1 MMKTTNKPI
10 KTKKAMKQKMT
21 MKYLIMA
28 ALVIM
33 GAIMAGCKKET
44 PAAEEN
50 NIVTLTVS
58 VGFSEDES
66 TKALDVD
73 YINKTVVKTFAEG
86 ESIAVIYKSGE
97 NTLKAVSSPL
107 PAGDYGKSATFEVAL
122 SSPNENSPIRIIYP
136 AARAK
141 IVETSAI
148 IDNDDATIN
157 YYGFDNQNGILNKL
171 AEKLDLCTFD
181 GALSGY
187 ELPATASLTN
197 RLAILSYTLYDG
209 KGTPD
214 KADDEPITESITKLT
229 ISDGTNIYTVKGC
242 DADGHIYAAI
252 RPTDSAN
259 IELFATDG
267 TEYYGKSLTGKTYA
281 AGQFYNI
288 TNRMEKLA
296 VFTVGIEIGKKVK
309 VVFAPGN
316 LQATWDGSSWSW
328 AFAANQWD
336 YIGDAAGN
344 TSINGVGTISGT
356 GTVDLFGW
364 VGKSSTWTGAA
375 LYGISNSITSVDY
388 GNVSNETQKSDWGNT
403 IGPAWRTLTNSECI
417 YLLHDR
423 ASGST
428 VNGINNALYTLAT
441 INTDVKGV
449 NGLILFPDG
458 ITVAGDEATSWGS
471 INSAS
476 VWGTKC
482 TSAQWTALAAKGC
495 VFLPAAGW
503 RDASS
508 VELVDSAGLY
518 WSSTGAL
525 SETSY
530 NPPLV
535 FALGID
541 FDEKELIYNDALQR
555 NCGGSVRLVHEL

>member
-1 MMKTTNKPI
+1 
-10 KTKKAMKQKMT
+10 MKQKMT

-66 TKALDVD
+66 TKALNVD

-136 AARAK
+136 AAMAQNVQSFAEYNEDK
-141 IVETSAI
+141 KTIKFSNLSAQ
-148 IDNDDATIN
+148 DGT
-157 YYGFDNQNGILNKL
+157 LNNL
-171 AEKLDLCTFD
+171 ASNLDLCVFD

-187 ELPATASLTN
+187 AMPTTASLTN
-197 RLAILSYTLYDG
+197 RLAILAYTLYDG

-214 KADDEPITESITKLT
+214 KADDAPITSSVTKMI
-229 ISDGTNIYTVKGC
+229 ISDGTNNYEITRSAGAGPIYV
-242 DADGHIYAAI
+242 AI
-252 RPTDSAN
+252 RPTSAAN
-259 IELFATDG
+259 IVITADG
-267 TEYYGKSLTGKTYA
+267 DANHYVKSLTGKTYA
-281 AGQFYNI
+281 AGQFYNT
-288 TNRMEKLA
+288 TNRMTKLA
-296 VFTVGIEIGKKVK
+296 TFKLNNSGTKK

-336 YIGDAAGN
+336 YIGNATGN
-344 TSINGVGTISGT
+344 TSINGNGTISGT

-375 LYGISNSITSVDY
+375 LYGISNSSTSVDY

-403 IGPAWRTLTNSECI
+403 IGPAWRTLTNSEWI
-417 YLLHDR
+417 YLLLNR

-428 VNGINNALYTLAT
+428 VNGTNNALYTLAT

-458 ITVAGDEATSWGS
+458 ITVAGGEATSWGS
-471 INSAS
+471 INAVNSGSTWADA
-476 VWGTKC
+476 TKC

-508 VELVDSAGLY
+508 VKLVDSAGLY
-518 WSSTGAL
+518 WSSTGTL
-525 SETSY
+525 SLTIY
-530 NPPLV
+530 DPPLV

-541 FDEKELIYNDALQR
+541 FAENELIFNDDLQR
-555 NCGGSVRLVHEL
+555 NCGGSVRLVREL

>member
-1 MMKTTNKPI
+1 
-10 KTKKAMKQKMT
+10 MKQT
-21 MKYLIMA
+21 IKYLSMA

-33 GAIMAGCKKET
+33 GAIMAGCVKEE
-44 PAAEEN
+44 PATEEEK
-50 NIVTLTVS
+50 IVTLNVS

-66 TKALDVD
+66 TKALNVD

-136 AARAK
+136 PIRAK
-141 IVETSAI
+141 DVETSAI

-157 YYGFDNQNGILNKL
+157 YSGLGTQSGKL
-171 AEKLDLCTFD
+171 SKVAENRDFCTFD

-187 ELPATASLTN
+187 AMPATALLTN

-214 KADDEPITESITKLT
+214 KADDEPITESITKMS
-229 ISDGTNIYTVKGC
+229 ISDGTNSYTITGH
-242 DADGHIYAAI
+242 DDDGHVYVAI

-259 IELFATDG
+259 IELIATDG
-267 TEYYGKSLTGKTYA
+267 TKYYGKSLTGKTYA
-281 AGQFYNI
+281 AGQFYNT
-288 TNRMEKLA
+288 TNRMTKLA
-296 VFTVGIEIGKKVK
+296 TFKLNDGGTKK

-316 LQATWDGSSWSW
+316 LQATWNGTSWSW
-328 AFAANQWD
+328 GFAANQWD
-336 YIGDAAGN
+336 YVGDAAGN
-344 TSINGVGTISGT
+344 TSINGDGTISGT

-375 LYGISNSITSVDY
+375 QYGISNSTTNANF
-388 GNVSNETQKSDWGNT
+388 GNVSKEAQKSDWGNT
-403 IGPAWRTLTNSECI
+403 IGYGWRTPTGGSDGEWKYIFNT
-417 YLLHDR
+417 R
-423 ASGST
+423 VSGST
-428 VNGINNALYTLAT
+428 VNGTDNANYTHAT
-441 INTDVKGV
+441 INTDNGTGGV
-449 NGLILFPDG
+449 NGMILFPDG
-458 ITVAGDEATSWGS
+458 ITVAGAEATSWGS

-503 RDASS
+503 RDGTS
-508 VELVDSAGLY
+508 VDAAGSVGFY
-518 WSSTGAL
+518 WSST
-525 SETSY
+525 STMSDFTY
-530 NPPLV
+530 DPPV
-535 FALGID
+535 GCALGID
-541 FDEKELIYNDALQR
+541 FDKDELEYNGAFQR
-555 NCGGSVRLVHEL
+555 DSGGSVRLIRVLE